1 MFHRIVDLVVGPATA
16 DEAEEGAV
24 RNDWDRL
31 RSEARTQQE
40 RDEID
45 TIFARHVA

>member
-1 MFHRIVDLVVGPATA
+1 MRAEPTVSSIRRSGPGMFHRIVELVVGPATA

-31 RSEARTQQE
+31 RSEART
-40 RDEID
+40 
-45 TIFARHVA
+45 